1 MTEASG
7 HSNLTTFNLTTFKP
21 KINMSHITIKDLSA
35 EDRPREKLLE
45 KGVDALTVAELLAIL
60 IGGGSTKQTAV
71 ELMQDVMNSCDGK
84 LTRLSMMTVDEL
96 KEFNGIGDARALTI
110 LAAAEI
116 GRRRALEDADKI
128 KQFSTGQ
135 DVFDYMQPRVRDLD
149 HEESWAILLNNNA
162 SLLKLVHL
170 SQGGRTE
177 TAVDSRVLM
186 EKAILAKATC
196 FILVHNHPSG
206 KMIPSNADNDITRK
220 VKQVGDIMNIRMLDH
235 VIVSNKDYYSY
246 AENGRL

>member
-135 DVFDYMQPRVRDLD
+135 DVFEYMQPRVRDLD

-162 SLLKLVHL
+162 SLIKLVHL

-177 TAVDSRVLM
+177 TAVDHRILM
-186 EKAILAKATC
+186 RLAILAKATC

-206 KMIPSNADNDITRK
+206 RLIPSNADNDLTRK
-220 VKQVGDIMNIRMLDH
+220 VQQVGEIMNIRMLDH

-246 AENGRL
+246 AENGRI